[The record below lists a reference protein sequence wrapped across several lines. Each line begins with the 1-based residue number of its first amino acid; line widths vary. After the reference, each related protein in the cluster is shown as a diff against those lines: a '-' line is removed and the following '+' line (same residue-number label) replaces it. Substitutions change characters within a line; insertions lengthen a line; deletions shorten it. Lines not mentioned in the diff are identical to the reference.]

1 MRLQRRLLPSFQN
14 CAVDRVDK
22 EVKKEHQK
30 ELQEEKK
37 VTAAVKNKNFNN
49 FDRRDYD
56 FGSLE
61 DELLKQNEIPK
72 VPIKAK

>member
-1 MRLQRRLLPSFQN
+1 MSGQKLCEKYF
-14 CAVDRVDK
+14 DRVDK

>member
-1 MRLQRRLLPSFQN
+1 M
-14 CAVDRVDK
+14 
-22 EVKKEHQK
+22 KKEHQK

-37 VTAAVKNKNFNN
+37 VIAAVKNKNFNN

-61 DELLKQNEIPK
+61 DELLKQNEISK